1 MGLER
6 VYRRRPFATQR
17 SFPRHGQLGSRT
29 NVQRVAA
36 AAGDRMRMD
45 HPPSLVLE
53 LKPEV

>member
-6 VYRRRPFATQR
+6 HWQPGATQW

-36 AAGDRMRMD
+36 AAGDRVRMAR
-45 HPPSLVLE
+45 PPSLVLE
-53 LKPEV
+53 LKPEA

>member
-6 VYRRRPFATQR
+6 HWQPGATQR

-36 AAGDRMRMD
+36 AAGDRMRMA